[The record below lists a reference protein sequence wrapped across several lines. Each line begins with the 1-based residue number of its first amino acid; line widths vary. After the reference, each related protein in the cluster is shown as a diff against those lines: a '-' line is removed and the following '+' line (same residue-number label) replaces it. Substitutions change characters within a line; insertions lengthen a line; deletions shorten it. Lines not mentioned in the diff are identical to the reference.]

1 MIIRSDDTSTN
12 DNNTKNLPVFCLSGE
27 RVISGGA
34 EIISP
39 DQGRVTVTRS
49 VPFLSSDSSGWSA
62 TAAEVKV
69 TTDNADADK
78 RVTTGQPED
87 YAWGLRVYV
96 LCAKIS

>member
-1 MIIRSDDTSTN
+1 LT
-12 DNNTKNLPVFCLSGE
+12 GE

-39 DQGRVTVTRS
+39 DRGRVTVTRS
-49 VPFLSSDSSGWSA
+49 VPFLSTDSSGWSA

-69 TTDNADADK
+69 TTDDADPDK

-87 YAWGLRVYV
+87 YTWGLRVYV
-96 LCAKIS
+96 ICAKVS